1 MSHTA
6 TTKSINRPPRGTKA
20 RHRAAAPSAHARP
33 PATVVRFARPRSRV
47 LLRTVRAG

>member
-1 MSHTA
+1 MSHRA
-6 TTKSINRPPRGTKA
+6 TTKSTNRPPRGAEA
-20 RHRAAAPSAHARP
+20 RHRAAATPAHARP